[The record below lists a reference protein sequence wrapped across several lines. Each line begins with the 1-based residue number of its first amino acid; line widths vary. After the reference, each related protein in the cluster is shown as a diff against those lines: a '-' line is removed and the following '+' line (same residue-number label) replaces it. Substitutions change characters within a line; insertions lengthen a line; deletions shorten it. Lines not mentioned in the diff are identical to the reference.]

1 MAGPAQRSIRKFVI
15 PPGETQRLY
24 APGLLA
30 KRVRNLVKTVDGT
43 LRSVRGPAVHEHDAK
58 GDPIVGWPHGLWTG
72 SLLGGID
79 ETIILRI
86 AETLTMFHGDSHFD
100 YTIESGL
107 TNETSPR
114 FPDRFVQFNN
124 RVIWTNGIDRPR
136 VITHDGMVTYL
147 GFDGPPA
154 PLQAQGP
161 MSARSGLGTASTDSM
176 YPNSLGFAWTGRIG
190 TIGDTLAGQ
199 TGSLLAGEWIYYV
212 LAESVHGDLSPASL
226 PSNPVRTASISA
238 EPYDADE
245 DATLNFKRHGYE
257 LDDLT
262 RQFRLVGGGDHDDN
276 HCVAWRI
283 YRTPDA
289 RNAGNQPQF
298 LVRLPGRRKLNYDDA
313 HSDSELGGLMP
324 DLVSVPVFRCMWVHQ
339 GCLYIANTPQDP
351 GLVRKSEPGLPGTFS
366 RLSYGYPD
374 GGGMEVTGGASH
386 GGRSVV
392 FTETGV
398 YDCSDIQ
405 NPQSLA
411 EGIGCVAPGSI
422 AAHPSG
428 NLIWLGHDGFYS
440 LSPTGQ
446 VSLISAGIEQTIF
459 QKISRGSMRLAT
471 ADINPESGEYICF
484 LSPAGS
490 IKNTLG
496 LAYDGEVWKE
506 YDFGLNVRAMSRT
519 RDRRDYLYMLV
530 RDPRTLETNIYVF
543 DHETPSKTVPDK
555 ATARYDSANLYFD
568 EVGLYPAHVHDLYIG
583 LVDCYDGTATIRFY
597 RNGES
602 TPHSDAQTFRLMGT
616 DGYDDASGAGA
627 SEFYRDVASRAVVG
641 TSVVHDKRLTWRRVP
656 VNMRNATTWRF
667 QIEVTYPAQIEIA
680 SFAFTTSLETSG
692 LATQRLPHKDDT

>member
-43 LRSVRGPAVHEHDAK
+43 LRSVRGPAEHDHDV
-58 GDPIVGWPHGLWTG
+58 GGVHPIVGWPHGLWTG

-86 AETLTMFHGDSHFD
+86 ASTLTMYRGSDHVD

-147 GFDGPPA
+147 GFDAPPA
-154 PLQAQGP
+154 PLIAQSPIPSEFGVGP
-161 MSARSGLGTASTDSM
+161 TSTENM
-176 YPNSLGFAWTGRIG
+176 WPNSLGFSWPGRIG
-190 TIGDTLAGQ
+190 TVGDTLAGQ
-199 TGSLLAGEWIYYV
+199 TGALLAGEWLYYV
-212 LAESVHGDLSPASL
+212 AAESIHGDLSPVSL
-226 PSNPVRTASISA
+226 PSNPARMSA
-238 EPYDADE
+238 IQADPYHE
-245 DATLNFKRHGYE
+245 ATTTEHGFE
-257 LDDLT
+257 LDNLM
-262 RQFRLVGGGDHDDN
+262 RQFRLIGTGDHDDE
-276 HCVAWRI
+276 HCVAWRV
-283 YRTPDA
+283 YRTPDS
-289 RNAGNQPQF
+289 RNVGNQPQF
-298 LVRLPGRRKLNYDDA
+298 LVRLPGRRKLNYDDSL
-313 HSDSELGGLMP
+313 SDSELGGPMP
-324 DLVSVPVFRCMWVHQ
+324 DLAPVPVFRCMCVHQ
-339 GCLYIANTPQDP
+339 GCLVIANTPQDP
-351 GLVRKSEPGLPGTFS
+351 GLVRRSEPGLPGTFG
-366 RLSYGYPD
+366 RLSYVYPD
-374 GGGMEVTGGASH
+374 GGGAEVTGLASH
-386 GGRSVV
+386 GGRLLV

-398 YDCSDIQ
+398 YDCSDITA
-405 NPQSLA
+405 PQALA
-411 EGIGCVAPGSI
+411 DGIGCVAPSSI

-440 LSPTGQ
+440 LSSSGQ

-459 QKISRGSMRLAT
+459 QSISRGSMRLAT
-471 ADINPESGEYICF
+471 AEVNPESGEYICF

-583 LVDCYDGTATIRFY
+583 LVDCYDGTATIRFF

-602 TPHSDAQTFRLMGT
+602 TPDSTQTFRLMGT
-616 DGYDDASGAGA
+616 DGFNDASGAGA

-641 TSVVHDKRLTWRRVP
+641 TSVVHDKRLTWRQIP

-692 LATQRLPHKDDT
+692 LATKRLPYKDDT